1 MPDPNPITGAAA
13 DRAAA
18 SPLEGSGMLKD
29 ATDLATKVA
38 GGDWAEGLL
47 SLGSLVYET
56 RDLLADPLAK
66 LASMGLGWVIEFF
79 GPLRWLLDQ
88 LTGNQEQ
95 LNLIVETWSG
105 ISGELSTA
113 ADDLHVVYTTDTA
126 NWAGPA
132 VAQYRLFCADRVDLY
147 RAASATAK
155 SVADNARMS
164 GMALTVVREIVRGL
178 ITDAAGKAISIA
190 CRYPPPATP
199 AAAPE
204 ITTMIASTGN
214 KIVQWIRKLRRAFDN
229 AMDLLRKSGGLF
241 RNLQAGLKT
250 ASQLP
255 SLARRFEFTSAL
267 FEEAAVIVKDA
278 TKQAVKEIPGQLPE
292 MAAVELA
299 KGAAGATMAMADDPE
314 PPAGQNQLYDGPG
327 PHRVTGTL

>member
-1 MPDPNPITGAAA
+1 MPEPNPITAAA
-13 DRAAA
+13 TDRAAA

-47 SLGSLVYET
+47 ALGSLAYES

-105 ISGELSTA
+105 IAGELSTA
-113 ADDLHVVYTTDTA
+113 ADDLHTVYTTDTA
-126 NWAGPA
+126 SWAGPA
-132 VAQYRLFCADRVDLY
+132 VAQYRLFCADQVDLY
-147 RAASATAK
+147 RAGAATAK

-164 GMALTVVREIVRGL
+164 GMVLTVVREIVRGL
-178 ITDAAGKAISIA
+178 ITDAVGKTISIA

-204 ITTMIASTGN
+204 ITTAIANTGN
-214 KIVQWIRKLRRAFDN
+214 KIVQWIDKLRRAFDN
-229 AMDLLRKSGGLF
+229 AKQLLGQSDRLF
-241 RNLQAGLKT
+241 RSIQW
-250 ASQLP
+250 
-255 SLARRFEFTSAL
+255 SLDVTRRIRIPTDGSMVRAILTDAVSYSA
-267 FEEAAVIVKDA
+267 
-278 TKQAVKEIPGQLPE
+278 KQAVKEIPEQLPE
-292 MAAVELA
+292 MAAVELG
-299 KGAAGATMAMADDPE
+299 KGAAAFALADDPE
-314 PPAGQNQLYDGPG
+314 PPADQNQLYDGPG
-327 PHRVTGTL
+327 PHRITGTL